1 MAKQAVSAQSHLLK
15 ALNRWPK
22 DIIRPTVQ
30 FQEVLKKRFE
40 AQGASL
46 SEEEKLRQ
54 ANALYSL
61 LDNRYKK
68 KYPITGEQSLL
79 KPRSKPTYFADLV
92 REMEE
97 APNRSWFDR
106 TWLRLKGLIRLQ

>member
-1 MAKQAVSAQSHLLK
+1 MAAKQAVSAQYHLLR

-22 DIIRPTVQ
+22 DTIRPTVQ

-40 AQGASL
+40 SKASVL

-68 KYPITGEQSLL
+68 RYPITGSLL
-79 KPRSKPTYFADLV
+79 EPKSNPTYFVDLV

-97 APNRSWFDR
+97 APNRSFLDR
-106 TWLRLKGLIRLQ
+106 ILLRVKGIIRLQ